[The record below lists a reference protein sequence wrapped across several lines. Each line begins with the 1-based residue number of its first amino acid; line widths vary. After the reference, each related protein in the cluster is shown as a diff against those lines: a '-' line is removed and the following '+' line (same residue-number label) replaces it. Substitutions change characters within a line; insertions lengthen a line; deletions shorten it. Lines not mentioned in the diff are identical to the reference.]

1 VNYPAS
7 LVPLQSVVE
16 VELVIE
22 DPFVSDDI
30 RANGTRDKILDVFL
44 IKTVISFF
52 MTRYF
57 GYART
62 AEMQVVTD
70 DKADVEVTKE

>member
-30 RANGTRDKILDVFL
+30 RANGTRDKILNVFFDQD
-44 IKTVISFF
+44 SNFF
-52 MTRYF
+52 FHDALLRICKD
-57 GYART
+57 GGDAGSHR
-62 AEMQVVTD
+62 
-70 DKADVEVTKE
+70 

>member
-30 RANGTRDKILDVFL
+30 RANGTRDKILDVF
-44 IKTVISFF
+44 F
-52 MTRYF
+52 
-57 GYART
+57 
-62 AEMQVVTD
+62 
-70 DKADVEVTKE
+70 